1 MNKDDI
7 RLLKYYRTARA
18 AGYVLLLC
26 ILLFFFFRHP
36 DLSLDQKEGSRR
48 IGASYMTMNNEF
60 FKIINEQI
68 RDRVEAEG
76 DMMYLRDPA
85 LSVER
90 QREQIGQLLD
100 MGITA
105 LILNPVD
112 PDGLD
117 EVLKRARDQG
127 VYVIVVDSAVGNDD
141 LIQCTITSDNY
152 NAGSLDA
159 RYMLKTQE
167 GGEIVVMTHGRAE
180 SGKQRVRG
188 FLDTIS
194 GNSAFRVQ
202 GMLECEGQFEIALP
216 EMRKYIGK
224 GNKFDTVFCLND
236 PAAEG
241 VVAAL
246 QEKDLAGRV
255 NVYGVDASPDA
266 KALINAGQMKASA
279 VQFPT
284 KLGETAADVLYRML
298 AGETVDK
305 TIIVPVDIVTQD
317 NIGEYDSERWQ

>member
-1 MNKDDI
+1 MKKNDTS
-7 RLLKYYRTARA
+7 LLKYYRTGKA
-18 AGYVLLLC
+18 AGY
-26 ILLFFFFRHP
+26 ILLFFILAVFLFRHL
-36 DLSLDQKEGSRR
+36 DLSLEQKENSRR

-76 DMMYLRDPA
+76 DMLYLRDPA
-85 LSVER
+85 LSAER
-90 QREQIGQLLD
+90 QREQIGKLLD

-117 EVLKRARDQG
+117 EVLQRARDQG
-127 VYVIVVDSAVGNDD
+127 VYVVVVDSAVNNDD
-141 LIQCTITSDNY
+141 LVQCTIMSDYY
-152 NAGSLDA
+152 NAGCLDA
-159 RYMLKTQE
+159 LYMMETQKN
-167 GGEIVVMTHGRAE
+167 GEIVVMTHERTDSA
-180 SGKQRVRG
+180 KQRVRG

-194 GNSAFRVQ
+194 GNSAFTVK
-202 GMLECEGQFEIALP
+202 GMVECAGQFEIALP
-216 EMRKYIGK
+216 EMRKYIEE
-224 GNKFDTVFCLND
+224 GNDFDTVFCLND

-246 QEKDLAGRV
+246 QEKGLAGKV

-266 KALINAGQMKASA
+266 KAQISAGQMQASA

-284 KLGETAADVLYRML
+284 KLGETAADVLYRMID
-298 AGETVDK
+298 GETVDK
-305 TIIVPVDIVTQD
+305 TIIVHVDIVTRDHIGQYD
-317 NIGEYDSERWQ
+317 NERWQ

>member
-1 MNKDDI
+1 MKKDDTS
-7 RLLKYYRTARA
+7 LLKYYR
-18 AGYVLLLC
+18 AGKAIVY
-26 ILLFFFFRHP
+26 ILLFLLILALFVFHHP
-36 DLSLDQKEGSRR
+36 DLSLEQKENSRR

-85 LSVER
+85 LNAER
-90 QREQIGQLLD
+90 QKEQIENLLD

-117 EVLKRARDQG
+117 EVLQRARKQG
-127 VYVIVVDSAVGNDD
+127 VYVVVVDSAVNND
-141 LIQCTITSDNY
+141 LIQCTIMSDNY
-152 NAGSLDA
+152 DAGCLDA
-159 RYMLKTQE
+159 EYMLKTQRS
-167 GGEIVVMTHGRAE
+167 GEIVVMTHERTDSA
-180 SGKQRVRG
+180 KQRVRG

-194 GNSAFRVQ
+194 GNSAFTVK
-202 GMLECEGQFEIALP
+202 GMVECEGQFEIALP
-216 EMRKYIGK
+216 EMRKYIEE
-224 GNKFDTVFCLND
+224 GNEFDTVFCLND

-246 QEKDLAGRV
+246 QEKGLAGKV

-284 KLGETAADVLYRML
+284 KLGETAADVLYRMID
-298 AGETVDK
+298 GEEVDE

-317 NIGEYDSERWQ
+317 NIWKYDNERWQ